1 MREKKVQQRNQQK
14 EFSRIEKAS
23 QLVREDPNNLLPGA
37 KQPTKIEQS
46 QLAEKS
52 PDEFA
57 NILISKL
64 MAVKK
69 EREGKLM
76 LQQKLN
82 QVGDGDSSVASLGPY
97 TTDQHKKQRYHQ
109 QQVTNFKQDYF
120 RLRFMSRCCGI

>member
-1 MREKKVQQRNQQK
+1 MREKKLQQRNQQK
-14 EFSRIEKAS
+14 EFSRIVKAS

-109 QQVTNFKQDYF
+109 QQVTNIKQDLCQNAVEF
-120 RLRFMSRCCGI
+120 E

>member
-1 MREKKVQQRNQQK
+1 MREKKLQQRNQQK

-109 QQVTNFKQDYF
+109 QQVANIKQD
-120 RLRFMSRCCGI
+120 